1 MAGQQVDLF
10 LDQLID
16 APIKDDRA
24 LMEFPFFSLQ
34 KQPRLEP
41 FRYDD
46 GTVKIEIE
54 PGPKGMASI
63 YDKDVLI
70 YLASVLNDRIE
81 RGAPVDRTIRFPA
94 YDFLRV
100 TGRGTGK
107 RAYELFLDALFRL
120 RSTTII
126 TTIVAADQKER
137 RGFGW
142 IESWRIIERETASGQ
157 KVMAAVEITLN
168 DWMFRAVVKDRR
180 VLTINRDYFSLTM
193 GLERRLYELARKHVG
208 HQAEWV
214 IGLARLAEKCGS
226 SREVRKLK
234 TDLQKIITRASIPD
248 YRVELVAAGDV
259 GNTPFKTR
267 DGQPMVRITPLT
279 EMPAPT
285 PRPPPITDKITAVES
300 SIAAPTAG
308 DGIPRISIKAFD
320 DARRLFPGYDVDH
333 LEQRWQTWTQ
343 AQDGILKNP
352 DKAFLAWCRSYTS
365 NNPL

>member
-24 LMEFPFFSLQ
+24 LMEFPFFTLQ
-34 KQPRLEP
+34 KQPRHEP

-46 GTVKIEIE
+46 GAVTIDIQ

-94 YDFLRV
+94 YDFLKV

-120 RSTTII
+120 RSTTIV
-126 TTIVAADQKER
+126 TTIVAGDQKER

-208 HQAEWV
+208 HQPEWV

-226 SREVRKLK
+226 SREVRKFK

-248 YRVELVAAGDV
+248 YRVELVVAGAEDER
-259 GNTPFKTR
+259 PFRTR
-267 DGQPMVRITPLT
+267 DGQPMVRFTPLDPATVVIKPRTT
-279 EMPAPT
+279 EDQAVT
-285 PRPPPITDKITAVES
+285 ILPPIAE
-300 SIAAPTAG
+300 AAAG
-308 DGIPRISIKAFD
+308 DAVPRISIKTFEE
-320 DARRLFPGYDVDH
+320 ARRLFPGYDVEH
-333 LEQRWQTWTQ
+333 LERRWQAWT
-343 AQDGILKNP
+343 AERAGNLRNP
-352 DKAFLAWCRSYTS
+352 DKAFLAWCRTYTS